1 MDRVKPTNREQE
13 PTDAEI
19 EAIIAGAIAA
29 EASVARREAQP
40 PSSAIV
46 WWRAQMRA
54 RQEAARAVERPL
66 TIVHALAIACCVG
79 LLVSIV
85 GVAIAATKGSFG
97 WLGGLYTALATGA
110 AIDLTGRWIMVPMTA
125 MIVSIVVASIAAL
138 VIFADE

>member
-1 MDRVKPTNREQE
+1 VDRMDPMNRDAE

-19 EAIIAGAIAA
+19 EAIIADAIAA

-40 PSSAIV
+40 PSAAIV

-66 TIVHALAIACCVG
+66 TIVHAVAIACCTG
-79 LLVSIV
+79 LFVSIV
-85 GVAIAATKGSFG
+85 GVALAATKGSFG
-97 WLGGLYTALATGA
+97 WLGGIYTALATGA
-110 AIDLTGRWIMVPMTA
+110 SVDLTGRWIMVPMTA
-125 MIVSIVVASIAAL
+125 MIVSIVIASVAAL